1 MLPIL
6 TGVRM
11 GRLDGF
17 SGSQPF
23 SLDILAVS
31 DRILRNRPARAE
43 VRDPKHVAC
52 ERMHKDLAGGQSVQ
66 SHLSPCGG
74 CCTKLD

>member
-1 MLPIL
+1 
-6 TGVRM
+6 M
-11 GRLDGF
+11 GLDGF

-23 SLDILAVS
+23 SLEILAVS
-31 DRILRNRPARAE
+31 GGILRNRPARAE
-43 VRDPKHVAC
+43 VRGPKHVAFQ
-52 ERMHKDLAGGQSVQ
+52 RMHKGLAGGQSVQ